1 MIFMKIGKVEKHLLE
16 TIEKEKCALSIVI
29 DPVDYPSPEVA
40 IKKAVQACEGGADV
54 LAIGGS
60 VGVQGELLD
69 MVAKEIKQQI
79 SVPVILFPGN
89 IGTITKYADAM
100 YFLTLM
106 NSRNPYWLGQA
117 QMLGAPLI
125 KQFNIEAI
133 PTAYLVVEPGGTV
146 GWVGDAKLL
155 PRNNPKIT
163 AGLAYTGEL
172 SGAHMVFTDAGSA
185 SSLGPIPVETVRAV
199 KKSITV
205 PYMVAGGIRNVDE
218 ATNII
223 KAGADM
229 IQVGNIVE
237 HSNNVKEDVS
247 KLLNAM
253 RNVSKNKY

>member
-1 MIFMKIGKVEKHLLE
+1 MKIGKVEQHLLD
-16 TIEKEKCALSIVI
+16 TLDKHGTALSIVI
-29 DPVDYPSPEVA
+29 DPVDYPSPEIA
-40 IKKAVQACEGGADV
+40 IKKAVEACEGGADV

-69 MVAKEIKQQI
+69 MVAKEIKSKI
-79 SVPVILFPGN
+79 SVPIILFPGN
-89 IGTITKYADAM
+89 IGTITRYADAM
-100 YFLTLM
+100 YFLTLL

-125 KQFNIEAI
+125 KQFKIESI

-155 PRNNPKIT
+155 PRNNPKLT

-185 SSLGPIPVETVRAV
+185 SSLGPVPVEIVRAV
-199 KKSITV
+199 KKYITI
-205 PYMVAGGIRNVDE
+205 PYMVAGGIRTVDE
-218 ATNII
+218 ASNIV

-237 HSNNVKEDVS
+237 HSNDVKGDVS
-247 KLLNAM
+247 KLLSKM
-253 RNVSKNKY
+253 RESAKNRI

>member
-1 MIFMKIGKVEKHLLE
+1 MKIGKVEQHLLD
-16 TIEKEKCALSIVI
+16 TLDKHGTALSIVI
-29 DPVDYPSPEVA
+29 DPVDYPSPEIA
-40 IKKAVQACEGGADV
+40 IKKAVEACEGGADV

-69 MVAKEIKQQI
+69 MVAKEIKSKI
-79 SVPVILFPGN
+79 SVPIILFPGN
-89 IGTITKYADAM
+89 IGTITRYADAM
-100 YFLTLM
+100 YFLTLL

-125 KQFNIEAI
+125 KQFKIESI

-155 PRNNPKIT
+155 PRNNPKLT

-199 KKSITV
+199 KKYITI
-205 PYMVAGGIRNVDE
+205 PYMVAGGIRTVDE
-218 ATNII
+218 ATNIV

-237 HSNNVKEDVS
+237 HSNNVSEDVS
-247 KLLNAM
+247 KLLKAM
-253 RNVSKNKY
+253 REAAKNRI

>member
-1 MIFMKIGKVEKHLLE
+1 MFMKIGKVEQHLLD
-16 TIEKEKCALSIVI
+16 TIDKQKCALSVVI
-29 DPVDYPSPEVA
+29 DPVDYPSPEIA
-40 IKKAVQACEGGADV
+40 IKKAVEACNGGADV

-69 MVAKEIKQQI
+69 MVAKEIKSKI
-79 SVPVILFPGN
+79 SVPIILFPGN

-125 KQFNIEAI
+125 KQFKIEAI

-146 GWVGDAKLL
+146 GWVGDARLL
-155 PRNNPKIT
+155 PRNNPKLT

-172 SGAHMVFTDAGSA
+172 SGAHMVFTDAGSS

-199 KKSITV
+199 KKYITI
-205 PYMVAGGIRNVDE
+205 PYMVAGGIRTVDE
-218 ATNII
+218 ASNII

-229 IQVGNIVE
+229 IQVGNMVE
-237 HSNNVKEDVS
+237 KSNHVTEDIS
-247 KLLNAM
+247 KL
-253 RNVSKNKY
+253 SKSLKEAAKTRI

>member
-1 MIFMKIGKVEKHLLE
+1 MKIGKVEQHLLN
-16 TIEKEKCALSIVI
+16 TLDKHGAALSIVI

-40 IKKAVQACEGGADV
+40 IKKAVEACEGGADV

-69 MVAKEIKQQI
+69 MVAKEIKSKI
-79 SVPVILFPGN
+79 SVPIILFPGN
-89 IGTITKYADAM
+89 IGTITRYADAM

-125 KQFNIEAI
+125 KQFKIESI

-155 PRNNPKIT
+155 PRNNPKLT

-172 SGAHMVFTDAGSA
+172 SGARMVFTDAGSA
-185 SSLGPIPVETVRAV
+185 SSMGPIPVDTVRAV
-199 KKSITV
+199 KKSISV
-205 PYMVAGGIRNVDE
+205 PYMVAGGIRTVDE
-218 ATNII
+218 ASNII

-237 HSNNVKEDVS
+237 HSNNVKGDVS
-247 KLLNAM
+247 NLLKHIREA
-253 RNVSKNKY
+253 SKSR